1 MLRKASGTSWNPW
14 RSSDLY
20 QVERWGSG
28 FFSVES
34 NGNLHVSPNRDGL
47 AKIDLMQII
56 ELARQQGCEPPLLVR
71 FPQIS
76 RERLWE
82 IQGAFDAAIQEF
94 EYSGQYTC
102 IYPIKVN
109 QHRRVVESLVGT
121 DRPQKVG
128 LEAGSKAELLAVLAQ
143 ARPDMPIL
151 CNGFKDEAY
160 IEMALRGLKLGLDVT
175 ITIEK
180 PSEFQLAARVAGQL
194 GVRPRLGVRVK
205 LATRGSGHWEA
216 TGGHKSKFGLTATE
230 VVAGMKWLREQGL
243 ADCVHLLHF
252 HIGSQIPNIRRTKA
266 AVIEATRIYGD
277 LVRDGV
283 PLRTID
289 VGGGLGIDYTGAQ
302 NTSASSMNYTLQEYA
317 NDVVYYIKSVCEQ
330 VGVPCPNVYSES
342 GRALVAHQSML
353 VFPVFGSTSY
363 QPGLDVADWRTAP
376 IDPKL
381 QPLVDLRHALEDL
394 NENTVSESYHDAQQ
408 ALEIAINLFN
418 SGHLSLKE
426 RALAET
432 MFKEVCR
439 KVAEMMS
446 ELDFIPRELE
456 NLQVMLADIYY
467 GNFSLFRSLPDHW
480 AIDQLFPV
488 MPLHRLE
495 ERPGQMAILSDIT
508 CDSDGKIDRFID
520 PKGEKTTLALHRF
533 DGQPYY
539 IGVFLVGA
547 YQEILGDDH
556 NLLGGVHCAEV
567 TVLPDGSWEM
577 ELGAGKTLQQMLESV
592 QHQPE
597 SMRDAFQYRI
607 ECSVLEGRFGAD
619 EAETYRDFYGQMF
632 DSYTYLDL
640 RQKSVP
646 VGEIVQPSTAFR
658 GNLSET
664 SAHAPVSRSLESNRA
679 HAPVPGIEL
688 EP

>member
-20 QVERWGSG
+20 QVDRWGSG

-47 AKIDLMQII
+47 AKLDLMEI
-56 ELARQQGCEPPLLVR
+56 LAEARRRGSEPPLLIR

-76 RERLWE
+76 RERLLE
-82 IQGAFDAAIQEF
+82 IQGAFDAAIGEF

-109 QHRRVVESLVGT
+109 QHRRVVESLVGR
-121 DRPQKVG
+121 DSAQHVG

-143 ARPDMPIL
+143 ARPGMPIL

-180 PSEFQLAARVAGQL
+180 PSEFQLAARVARQL

-230 VVAGMKWLREQGL
+230 VVAGMQWLREQGL
-243 ADCVHLLHF
+243 LDCVHLLHF

-277 LVRDGV
+277 LVREGV

-330 VGVPCPNVYSES
+330 VGAPCPNIFSES
-342 GRALVAHQSML
+342 GRALVAHQSLL
-353 VFPVFGSTSY
+353 VFPVFGSTSHH
-363 QPGLDVADWRTAP
+363 PGLDIPDWRTME

-381 QPLVDLRHALEDL
+381 QPLVDMRHALEDL

-418 SGHLSLKE
+418 SGHLSLKD

-439 KVAEMMS
+439 KVAEVMS

-508 CDSDGKIDRFID
+508 CDSDGKLDRFID

-556 NLLGGVHCAEV
+556 NLLGNVHCAEV
-567 TVLPDGSWEM
+567 SVREDGSWHM

-592 QHQPE
+592 NHSPE
-597 SMRDAFQYRI
+597 AMRLAFHSKI
-607 ECSVLEGRFGAD
+607 EQSVIEGRFGAE
-619 EAETYRDFYGQMF
+619 EAESFQDFYGRMF

-640 RQKSVP
+640 KQQQVP
-646 VGEIVQPSTAFR
+646 VVEPVQPSSLFRAALAEEAFT
-658 GNLSET
+658 GPTVGDQEPEALLSH
-664 SAHAPVSRSLESNRA
+664 SMGKGL
-679 HAPVPGIEL
+679 GG
-688 EP
+688 